1 MAVSAYEVISTQ
13 TLGSDVATVTLSSIP
28 ATYTDL
34 VLVMAVKKSTSD
46 GGYLALRYNSDT
58 ATNYSATYLYGNG
71 TSAVSGRVSSEA
83 FGRFG
88 NASTSNF
95 ENTIVSIQNYANATT
110 FKTSISRS
118 NVSNIYTISYCTLWR
133 KTPEAITSITIL
145 TDSGNLVTGSTFT
158 LYGVKAAA

>member
-1 MAVSAYEVISTQ
+1 MPATYEPIEAK
-13 TLGSDVATVTLSSIP
+13 TLGSDVATVTFSSIP

-58 ATNYSATYLYGNG
+58 ATNYSATFLYGDG
-71 TSAVSGRVSSEA
+71 TSALSGRVSSEA

-95 ENTIVSIQNYANATT
+95 QSSIVSIQNYANATT

-118 NVSNIYTISYCTLWR
+118 SVVGNYTLSYCTLWR
-133 KTPEAITSITIL
+133 KTPEVITSITIL

-158 LYGVKAAA
+158 LYGIKAA

>member
-1 MAVSAYEVISTQ
+1 MPATYEPIEAK
-13 TLGSDVATVTLSSIP
+13 TLGSDVATVTFSSIP

-34 VLVMAVKKSTSD
+34 VLVMAVKKSASD

-58 ATNYSATYLYGNG
+58 ATNYSATYMYGNG
-71 TSAVSGRVSSEA
+71 TSALSGRVSSEA

-110 FKTSISRS
+110 YKTSISRS
-118 NVSNIYTISYCTLWR
+118 NLSNVYTLSYCTLWR
-133 KTPEAITSITIL
+133 KAPEAINSITIL
-145 TDSGNLVTGSTFT
+145 TDTGNLVTGSTFT
-158 LYGVKAAA
+158 LYGIKAA